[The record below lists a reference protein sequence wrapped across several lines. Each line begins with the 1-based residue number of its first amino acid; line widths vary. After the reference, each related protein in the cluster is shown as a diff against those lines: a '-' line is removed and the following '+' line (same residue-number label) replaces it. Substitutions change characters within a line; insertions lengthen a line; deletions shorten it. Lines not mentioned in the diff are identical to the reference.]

1 MFAGVDYR
9 RILYRAEYEA
19 DVIVWDGGNNDFPFF
34 APDLH
39 ICVADPLRP
48 GQELGYHPGETNLR
62 MADVVVINKLDSAEP
77 AAVAAVAANVAA
89 VNPRATIVRAESPVT
104 LEPGP
109 SLAGARVLV
118 VEDGP
123 TLTHGG
129 MPYGA
134 GTVAARPAGAT
145 RLVDPRPHAVG
156 SIADTFRTYPH
167 IGLVLPAMGYGR
179 RQIQELAATIDAAD
193 GDVVVA
199 GTPISLR
206 RLLGTSRPVRQA
218 RYELRELG
226 PPDLADVLAPI
237 MAAAK
242 AGRPVATAS

>member
-1 MFAGVDYR
+1 
-9 RILYRAEYEA
+9 
-19 DVIVWDGGNNDFPFF
+19 
-34 APDLH
+34 
-39 ICVADPLRP
+39 
-48 GQELGYHPGETNLR
+48 
-62 MADVVVINKLDSAEP
+62 MADVVVINKVDSAEP
-77 AAVAAVAANVAA
+77 AAVAALAANVAA
-89 VNPRATIVRAESPVT
+89 VNPRATVIRAESPVT

-109 SLAGARVLV
+109 SLADSRVLV

-134 GTVAARPAGAT
+134 GMVAARQAGAAS
-145 RLVDPRPHAVG
+145 LVDPRPHAVG
-156 SIADTFRTYPH
+156 SIAEAFRAYPH

-179 RQIQELAATIDAAD
+179 RQIQELAATIDAAHC
-193 GDVVVA
+193 DVVVA
-199 GTPISLR
+199 GTPIGLG

-218 RYELRELG
+218 SYELRELDH
-226 PPDLADVLAPI
+226 PDLADVLAPI

>member
-1 MFAGVDYR
+1 MVMYAGVDYR

-39 ICVADPLRP
+39 ICVTAPLRP
-48 GQELGYHPGETNLR
+48 GHELGYHPGETNLR
-62 MADVVVINKLDSAEP
+62 MADVVVINKLDSAE
-77 AAVAAVAANVAA
+77 AAAAAAVAANVAA
-89 VNPRATIVRAESPVT
+89 GNPRATIVRAESPVT

-134 GTVAARPAGAT
+134 GTVAARQAGAT
-145 RLVDPRPHAVG
+145 SFVDPRP
-156 SIADTFRTYPH
+156 
-167 IGLVLPAMGYGR
+167 
-179 RQIQELAATIDAAD
+179 D
-193 GDVVVA
+193 GVA
-199 GTPISLR
+199 RVP
-206 RLLGTSRPVRQA
+206 
-218 RYELRELG
+218 
-226 PPDLADVLAPI
+226 
-237 MAAAK
+237 
-242 AGRPVATAS
+242 